1 MTFVLHPG
9 DCLDPVTGLASL
21 ADRSV
26 DHVICDPPYSQHVH
40 AKSRA
45 GASPKR
51 ARDNDGDGRGMH
63 GRSRDLGFDHLTT
76 EVREQIAA
84 HCARLARRWVL
95 AFCDDESAHLW
106 RTSLESAGLE
116 YVRTGHWHKI
126 GGTPQFTG
134 DRPGVAVEAI
144 VIAHQPGRK
153 RWHGGGRA
161 AFWPCP
167 IVLDRGAGEQRVH
180 TTQKPLDLMTAL
192 VRDFTDHG
200 ETILDPFAGSG
211 TTGVAAIQ
219 LGRAFVGWERKP
231 EYHAVATS
239 RLTAAREQ
247 PGLALGRKVRPP
259 KTVEMFGG
267 EQHEKQHEHP
277 AEPVKN
283 LPQSAELNGV
293 PT

>member
-1 MTFVLHPG
+1 MTTSTSRRRGAGGGRVSAWTLTHG
-9 DCLDPVTGLASL
+9 DCVDPVTGLASL

-26 DHVICDPPYSQHVH
+26 DHVICDPPYSEHVH

-45 GASPKR
+45 GASATR
-51 ARDNDGDGRGMH
+51 RRDDDGAGRGLH
-63 GRSRDLGFDHLTT
+63 GRSRDLGFTHLTDET
-76 EVREQIAA
+76 RDGVAA
-84 HCARLARRWVL
+84 HCARVARRWVL
-95 AFCDDESAHLW
+95 AFCDDESSHLW
-106 RTSLESAGLE
+106 RASLIAAGLE

-153 RWHGGGRA
+153 RWNGGGRP

-219 LGRAFVGWERKP
+219 NGRRFIGWERD
-231 EYHAVATS
+231 ERYHAVAS
-239 RLTAAREQ
+239 KRLGEAREQ
-247 PGLALGRKVRPP
+247 PGLALGPKVRPA
-259 KTVEMFGG
+259 KTADMFG
-267 EQHEKQHEHP
+267 EETKR
-277 AEPVKN
+277 
-283 LPQSAELNGV
+283 
-293 PT
+293 